1 MASPQAILR
10 AAKAVPGG
18 ARPTPAPQGSQIG
31 MGQISPLA
39 WQLASEPG
47 YAAAYQHGPFLPRP
61 ARTFTE
67 GAFGPFSPILPVPV
81 DTPPPG
87 AELADPRRWQY
98 PVGYNL
104 PTVPGQDGF
113 KLASFA
119 TLSTLSST
127 YSVARTCIERRKY
140 DIAGLDW
147 DIVPTKE
154 ATKAY
159 QGDHAAMKDFGERR
173 AKAIKFFRQP
183 DPNYFSFASF
193 MKAALEEIFVFD
205 ALSVLMKPK
214 RGRGLKKG
222 VLGSDLDC
230 LQLVDGPTIRPLVS
244 LDGGYPRPP
253 APAYSQFL
261 YGVPRSDIMA
271 MVDERDIVEA
281 GLEGYKLADFAT
293 DQMLYLPVTP
303 RPFTPYG
310 FSAVEMALIVITTG
324 LRKQAYQLQYYDEG
338 TIPGCFISPGDPN
351 ITPNQIR
358 ELQDALQGYAGDQAW
373 HHKIIVLPPNAK
385 VMPQRAQDLAD
396 QFDEIIMTEVAMVFD
411 VDPMSL
417 GIIPKVSTVAS
428 PFAAREMA
436 QASRTVHDRTST
448 KPLLKYWCDIFNA
461 ILHRVCGQDDM
472 RFTFAGMDEAQDQA
486 AMTDLL
492 VKQVQ
497 NGFISIDEAREELQR
512 TAWGLDETSGPLV
525 FTQMGPVPLNQVIQ
539 MMQMMQPMQ
548 GGQNSP
554 ANSGNST
561 DTRPRGVHHPPSSR
575 PVGTH
580 NPRQGLPSGAG
591 MRTGLPASGSASGAG
606 VSDTPAHAA
615 ARAHQGTSR
624 PSKAVRAELD
634 NLARHLRKGRDIA
647 TWMPRYLSGVV
658 MATVS
663 EDLTK
668 GIGIDEAV
676 RNAVTVALPA
686 SEYEWRDD
694 TFKASSRHW
703 PGWQQDRQLQQ
714 QYRQRIRGTFTQ
726 AANQAKTLIRQWLT
740 GVLAVSAMQLARMI
754 LGIFAKL
761 LLAALTALWREAW
774 HMGRQAAHAV
784 LADAEADWGGWELGS
799 QGSATDVDGLEE
811 WIASHGRD
819 ALEGIEDTLAEELA
833 AYLDGRARAGADPD
847 AIAAGI
853 AEVLDADNR
862 SDMIAATELHRAE
875 QAAVQGV
882 YRGAGVML
890 KQWLTEPGAC
900 PVCLANEA
908 EGPVA
913 FGAPFQSGAMSPPQH
928 PHCRCSLVPAVPE
941 GVGKLAHGRSVEL
954 SGQEYWPAGSY
965 PHGPA
970 MGGGA
975 PMHAAHNAEGTQEYI
990 PGGVPGMTAGG
1001 EPPRWPG
1008 SEAPAVVQDYEP
1020 GTGRAGG
1027 SRGGG
1032 TVLAPYR
1039 DMSDETHTQGIE
1051 DGDDAA
1057 WPEHRG
1063 VPNRPGRD
1071 WPAPYMD
1078 GYWPRGGHGTG
1089 QAPGMSV
1096 GATDRGRP
1104 PNAVGK
1110 GGTPGLTSRSG
1121 MISLDLPEGTIKP
1134 LPGGVTDHHV
1144 TVVYLGPDVG
1154 DEAFERACLSARIA
1168 AASVAGPLHG
1178 SVGGIGRFPA
1188 SSSSEGK
1195 VPAWAGVSLPGS
1207 EILRKRLEHLSAS
1220 EHKNWKPHVTLT
1232 YLGEGEP
1239 LPAALPHVP
1248 VTFTHL
1254 SVHRGDDV
1262 RRFRLGD
1269 GEPETAMAVK
1279 GASDLHDPSPVEAEH
1294 VYSQLA
1300 ANYPAKAIEWVR
1312 GIRWIGPVEIP
1323 LDRVD
1328 TDDEDSWAASHQ
1340 PDAVTRFAREIKA
1353 GTGHTHPV
1361 VMVQKPG
1368 HLKAMVVDGHHRFLA
1383 CRKLGWPCKSYV
1395 GFVPAD
1401 DGPWDETHSSQ
1412 RFQGDDPRNK
1422 HQMVSKESVN
1432 YRAATDPARECS
1444 TCGMY
1449 RDHKCDLVRGW
1460 IEPDDLCDRWIPRE
1474 TAKGA
1479 KPDTPVA
1486 AGIAVR
1492 AADTGRI
1499 LMLQR
1504 AFDEDDGAG
1513 GRWEFPGGCLE
1524 PGEEAFE
1531 AARREWAEETG
1542 CPVPAGE
1549 LTGIWGSSNGK
1560 YRGFVLT
1567 VPSEDAVD
1575 ILGARDAVENPDDP
1589 DGDLV
1594 EALAWWEPKLLRD
1607 NPAVRD
1613 ELAQDSKRV
1622 RRALKSAETPM
1633 LEATPH
1639 LLGPHGLWG
1648 TPDRHVGHRQKL
1660 PNYIEQVAAALQRDQ
1675 GMSESEAIAT
1685 AINAVKRWA
1694 RGDLH
1699 WGPHRKVTPEV
1710 VAASRRALQE
1720 WEELRASHAG

>member
-1 MASPQAILR
+1 MAWREATLASPQAILR

-31 MGQISPLA
+31 IGQISPLA
-39 WQLASEPG
+39 RQLASEPG
-47 YAAAYQHGPFLPRP
+47 YASAYQYGPFLPRP
-61 ARTFTE
+61 ASVFTE
-67 GAFGPFSPILPVPV
+67 GAFGPFPPILPVPV
-81 DTPPPG
+81 DAPPPG
-87 AELADPRRWQY
+87 AELPDPRRFEY
-98 PVGYNL
+98 PVGFNL
-104 PTVPGQDGF
+104 PTPPGQDGF

-119 TLSTLSST
+119 TLLSLSNT
-127 YSVARTCIERRKY
+127 YSVARTCIERRKKE
-140 DIAGLDW
+140 IGGLDW
-147 DIVPTKE
+147 DIVPTRE
-154 ATKAY
+154 ASKAY
-159 QGDHAAMKDFGERR
+159 QGSHAAMKDFGERR
-173 AKAIKFFRQP
+173 ARAVKFFRHP
-183 DPNYFSFASF
+183 DPNYFTFGGFLSAL
-193 MKAALEEIFVFD
+193 LEEVFVYD
-205 ALSVLMKPK
+205 ALSLVLRPK
-214 RGRGLKKG
+214 RGRGLGKG
-222 VLGSDLDC
+222 VLGSDLDSFE
-230 LQLVDGPTIRPLVS
+230 LVTGSTIRPVLGLHGEV
-244 LDGGYPRPP
+244 PP
-253 APAYSQFL
+253 APAVAWQQYL
-261 YGVPRSDIMA
+261 YGVPRSDYEA
-271 MVDERDIVEA
+271 LRTGRDIEEA
-281 GLEGYKLADFAT
+281 GLAGHEGPGFT
-293 DQMLYLPVTP
+293 RDQLLYLPTTP
-303 RPFTPYG
+303 RAFTPYG
-310 FSAVEMALIVITTG
+310 FSPVEMALLVIMTG
-324 LRKQAYQLQYYDEG
+324 LRKQIYQSQYYDEG
-338 TIPGCFISPGDPN
+338 TVPACYVSPGDAN

-358 ELQDALQGYAGDQAW
+358 ELQDALNGFANDQAW
-373 HHKIIVLPPNAK
+373 HHKIIVLPPGAK

-411 VDPMSL
+411 IDPMSL

-436 QASRTVHDRTST
+436 QASRTVHERTST
-448 KPLLKYWCDIFNA
+448 KPLLKFLCDIANTV
-461 ILHRVCGQDDM
+461 LHEVCSQDDM

-492 VKQVQ
+492 VKQFQ

-512 TAWGLDETSGPLV
+512 TAWGLDETSGPLIM
-525 FTQMGPVPLNQVIQ
+525 TQNGPVPLNMAIE
-539 MMQMMQPMQ
+539 MMRQ
-548 GGQNSP
+548 GLAPAPAGQNAA
-554 ANSGNST
+554 ANAGNAVTSHQ
-561 DTRPRGVHHPPSSR
+561 PRAVHHPPSSR

-580 NPRQGLPSGAG
+580 NPRLGLPSGAG
-591 MRTGLPASGSASGAG
+591 LRTGLPSSGGG
-606 VSDTPAHAA
+606 VSDTPAHSA
-615 ARAHQGTSR
+615 ARAHQGASR
-624 PSKAVRAELD
+624 PAKAVRAELD
-634 NLARHLRKGRDIA
+634 ALARHLRKGRDVA

-658 MATVS
+658 MATIG

-676 RNAVTVALPA
+676 RGAVAIALPPDA
-686 SEYEWRDD
+686 YEWADD
-694 TFKASSRHW
+694 TFKASSRQW
-703 PGWQQDRQLQQ
+703 PGWQQDQKLQQ

-740 GVLAVSAMQLARMI
+740 GVLAVSAIQLARMI

-774 HMGRQAAHAV
+774 HMGRQAAHAI
-784 LADAEADWGGWELGS
+784 LADAEADWGGWEPGS
-799 QGSATDVDGLEE
+799 EGSATDVDGLQE

-833 AYLDGRARAGADPD
+833 AYLDGRARAGADAD

-853 AEVLDADNR
+853 ADVLDADNR
-862 SDMIAATELHRAE
+862 SDMITVTELHRAE

-882 YRGAGVML
+882 YRDAGVML

-928 PHCRCSLVPAVPE
+928 PHCRCSLVPAVSE
-941 GVGKLAHGRSVEL
+941 GVGKLARGRSVEL

-970 MGGGA
+970 MGGGG
-975 PMHAAHNAEGTQEYI
+975 PMHAAHNADGIQEYI

-1039 DMSDETHTQGIE
+1039 DRSDETHTQSIE

-1063 VPNRPGRD
+1063 VPPRPGRD

-1110 GGTPGLTSRSG
+1110 VSDAFQGQGEQTREAAGIDGTA
-1121 MISLDLPEGTIKP
+1121 
-1134 LPGGVTDHHV
+1134 
-1144 TVVYLGPDVG
+1144 G
-1154 DEAFERACLSARIA
+1154 DAQDIPHPFIPAPRGNARACMMCGLSQA
-1168 AASVAGPLHG
+1168 ADVHAVKSAGITG
-1178 SVGGIGRFPA
+1178 SPVSADEVYRRMEGNFPDSAIG
-1188 SSSSEGK
+1188 
-1195 VPAWAGVSLPGS
+1195 W
-1207 EILRKRLEHLSAS
+1207 
-1220 EHKNWKPHVTLT
+1220 
-1232 YLGEGEP
+1232 
-1239 LPAALPHVP
+1239 
-1248 VTFTHL
+1248 
-1254 SVHRGDDV
+1254 V
-1262 RRFRLGD
+1262 RR
-1269 GEPETAMAVK
+1269 
-1279 GASDLHDPSPVEAEH
+1279 ASWTRCQVPWDLIDDDD
-1294 VYSQLA
+1294 
-1300 ANYPAKAIEWVR
+1300 
-1312 GIRWIGPVEIP
+1312 IG
-1323 LDRVD
+1323 
-1328 TDDEDSWAASHQ
+1328 SWAASHE
-1340 PDAVTRFAREIKA
+1340 PGAVARDAREIRA
-1353 GTGHTHPV
+1353 GDEG
-1361 VMVQKPG
+1361 KPG
-1368 HLKAMVVDGHHRFLA
+1368 VLIRRPGAKRLDIIDGHHHALA
-1383 CRKLGWPCKSYV
+1383 RRKLGHPVLAYV
-1395 GFVPAD
+1395 GDVRAEDVPAAL
-1401 DGPWDETHSSQ
+1401 ETHSSQ
-1412 RFQGDDPRNK
+1412 VHSGSDPANK
-1422 HQMVSKESVN
+1422 RAKVSKESVN
-1432 YRAATDPARECS
+1432 YRDATTPGRRCG
-1444 TCGMY
+1444 TCVMFHDGT
-1449 RDHKCDLVRGW
+1449 CDLVRGS
-1460 IEPDDLCDRWIPRE
+1460 IDPDHVCDRWEAP
-1474 TAKGA
+1474 AASKGA

-1531 AARREWAEETG
+1531 AARREWSEETG
-1542 CPVPAGE
+1542 CPIPDGE

-1613 ELAQDSKRV
+1613 ELSEDHKRV
-1622 RRALKSAETPM
+1622 RRALKSAGLEKASAHGRTSAEILREYWTHEGHPGPTQYALEQKIRWGEPDDWYRCVSELTPYIGGEGAKGYCN
-1633 LEATPH
+1633 LRHHEV
-1639 LLGPHGLWG
+1639 LGYWPAQHAEM
-1648 TPDRHVGHRQKL
+1648 DRGK
-1660 PNYIEQVAAALQRDQ
+1660 
-1675 GMSESEAIAT
+1675 
-1685 AINAVKRWA
+1685 
-1694 RGDLH
+1694 
-1699 WGPHRKVTPEV
+1699 
-1710 VAASRRALQE
+1710 
-1720 WEELRASHAG
+1720 